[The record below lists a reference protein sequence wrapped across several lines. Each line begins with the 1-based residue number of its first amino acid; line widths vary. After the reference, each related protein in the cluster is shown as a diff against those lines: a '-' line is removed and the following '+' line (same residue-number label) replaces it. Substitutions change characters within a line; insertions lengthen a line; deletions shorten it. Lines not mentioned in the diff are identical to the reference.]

1 MTVNN
6 SPPNSCHVSG
16 HHLQHQSHG
25 HCDTD
30 KSELGDVSPPCT
42 CGAGDHSP
50 DPGTR
55 GHCDLGTRGHGDQQ
69 PPEVTRQGSGPS
81 QRYKTSQAI
90 TIMQESDHSD
100 NTKSGVKSQQMY
112 SPPLCG
118 LHICSVQFSKSY

>member
-1 MTVNN
+1 MFMTVNN
-6 SPPNSCHVSG
+6 SPPHVSG

-55 GHCDLGTRGHGDQQ
+55 GHGDQQ

-90 TIMQESDHSD
+90 TTMQ
-100 NTKSGVKSQQMY
+100 
-112 SPPLCG
+112 
-118 LHICSVQFSKSY
+118 